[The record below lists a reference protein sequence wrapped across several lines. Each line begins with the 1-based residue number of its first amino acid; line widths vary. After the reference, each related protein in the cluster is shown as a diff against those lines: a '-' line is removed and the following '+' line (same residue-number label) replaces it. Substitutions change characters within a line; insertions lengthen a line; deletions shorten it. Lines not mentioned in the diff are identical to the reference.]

1 MVCTTKRPSVYRRR
15 SGEISYL
22 HFVKTATIPMVPYVT
37 TLNFHDIS
45 NVHVQVRNWRYEI
58 SPLRRRYM
66 ALPLIV
72 VMTNV
77 LMSVQEL
84 KKALLR
90 LKTLRSMKLKQLACV
105 PMTWTGLQ
113 SMTRI
118 QMSRALCI
126 SITTSILR
134 TTNSRIPVSR
144 CSSTPSGAVHHLPLI
159 YARRRQCEG
168 ALAADGPP
176 AQPTADGCDPPKEET
191 EEFAHP
197 EMYFGPDS
205 TFTLPSPN
213 GPTSPYRPTVPSP
226 EKLPAIPLPPPTTDG
241 SDSW

>member
-1 MVCTTKRPSVYRRR
+1 MVCTTKRLSVCRRR

-72 VMTNV
+72 NNSYESDCNESSNEKPTRTLGREVPSEKRISPSTANNATLEVV
-77 LMSVQEL
+77 LDPSL
-84 KKALLR
+84 H
-90 LKTLRSMKLKQLACV
+90 
-105 PMTWTGLQ
+105 TG
-113 SMTRI
+113 
-118 QMSRALCI
+118 
-126 SITTSILR
+126 
-134 TTNSRIPVSR
+134 
-144 CSSTPSGAVHHLPLI
+144 
-159 YARRRQCEG
+159 RQCEG